1 MRHKVRCATQ
11 PLPEAVRRTDT
22 VSKRLTT
29 RFEREPH
36 MKFQM
41 ENHRITLAG
50 RVATKADRRRAE
62 QDVGCPD
69 AIRGV
74 VNRIQVRA

>member
-1 MRHKVRCATQ
+1 MQRI
-11 PLPEAVRRTDT
+11 DT
-22 VSKRLTT
+22 VSKQLTAS
-29 RFEREPH
+29 FERERH
-36 MKFQM
+36 VKFQM

-62 QDVGCPD
+62 QDGGCPD